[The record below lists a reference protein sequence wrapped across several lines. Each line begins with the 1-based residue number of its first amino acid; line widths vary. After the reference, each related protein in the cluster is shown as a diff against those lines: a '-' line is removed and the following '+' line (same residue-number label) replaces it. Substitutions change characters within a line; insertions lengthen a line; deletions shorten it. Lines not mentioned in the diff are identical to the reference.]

1 MKAADVLNN
10 IYLPDKVGKGYGTM
24 WRSKCRYVAVKGSRR
39 SKKSKTQA
47 MKLIYQI
54 IKYPLSHALVVRR
67 YYNTMKDSCF
77 KELKWAARNLGV
89 YDKFTFKESPLEITF
104 NETGQQIYFRGLDD
118 PLKITSVTVEFGALC
133 WLWIEEAFEIEEEK
147 DFDMLNESMMGSLPD
162 GYYRQTTI
170 TFNPWSEGTWIKA
183 RFFDKE
189 DPNVLA
195 MTTNYLCNEW
205 LSEEDMREF
214 EEMKRTRPERYKV
227 AGLGGWGVDGCVYYE
242 EFDKSVHVVTPFP
255 IPAHW
260 RKYRSIDYGLD
271 ALAGLYYAIDTIGD
285 VYVVS
290 EVYQPGLVVSDAC
303 AALIDGNPFQERDM
317 ITYAPPDLWSRT
329 KDSGKQVS
337 ELFYENG
344 VPLVSSSN
352 ARIAGWMEIHERL
365 KVIERRAEDGEITKT
380 ARIHIF
386 SCCKNLIRTL
396 STIKAD
402 EKNINDV
409 ATEPHELTHLP
420 DSLRYFCVQ
429 HTVPAVEP
437 KMETEADR
445 LADYR
450 SRRLG
455 RKSGIKVY
463 R

>member
-1 MKAADVLNN
+1 MTAQQRLNN
-10 IYLPDKVGKGYGTM
+10 IYLPDKVGRGYGTM
-24 WRSKCRYVAVKGSRR
+24 WRSRCRYVAIKGSRR

-47 MKLIYQI
+47 MKLIFQI

-162 GYYRQTTI
+162 GYYKQTTL
-170 TFNPWSEGTWIKA
+170 TFNPWSEGTWIKS
-183 RFFDKE
+183 RFFDRE

-195 MTTNYLCNEW
+195 MTTNYMCNEW
-205 LSEEDMREF
+205 LSEEDMQEF
-214 EEMKRTRPERYKV
+214 EDMKRTRPERYKV

-242 EFDKSVHVVTPFP
+242 EFEKDIHVVTPFQ
-255 IPAHW
+255 IPSHW
-260 RKYRSIDYGLD
+260 RLYRSIDYGLD
-271 ALAGLYYAIDTIGD
+271 ALAGLYYAVDTLGD

-290 EVYQPGLVVSDAC
+290 EVYQSGLVVSDAC
-303 AALIDGNPFQERDM
+303 AALVGGNPFQTEN
-317 ITYAPPDLWSRT
+317 ITTYAPPDLWSRT
-329 KDSGKQVS
+329 KDTGKQIA
-337 ELFYENG
+337 ELFMENG
-344 VPLVSSSN
+344 VTLTPSSN

-365 KVIERRAEDGEITKT
+365 KTIERQTADGNTEKT
-380 ARIHIF
+380 ARIKIF
-386 SCCKNLIRTL
+386 SSCKHLIRTL

-409 ATEPHELTHLP
+409 STEPHELTHLP
-420 DSLRYFCVQ
+420 DSLRYFCIM
-429 HTVPAVEP
+429 HTIPAREP
-437 KMETEADR
+437 KVYTEETA

-455 RKSGIKVY
+455 GRSKTRVY